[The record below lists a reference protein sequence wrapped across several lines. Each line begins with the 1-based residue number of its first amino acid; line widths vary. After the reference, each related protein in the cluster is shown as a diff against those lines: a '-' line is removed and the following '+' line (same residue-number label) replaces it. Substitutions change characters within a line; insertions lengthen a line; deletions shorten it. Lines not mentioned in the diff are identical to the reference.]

1 MPEYNHPLNDS
12 LSMAPAIY
20 KGLFSAM
27 QQKNETPNHWL
38 ILTIAL
44 LSMTGPFTID
54 TYLPSF
60 PAMEAEFQVS
70 RALMSQTI
78 GFYLIAAA
86 FSTLFWGPLS
96 DRIGRRTVILTT
108 LGLYLLASLGCAL
121 ADDFSNFLLFRILQ
135 GISASGGMIAGR
147 AMIRD
152 AHDSHQAHRALAYV
166 MMLFGLAPAIA
177 PIIGGWLHEAFGWR
191 SVFYFLAIYGF
202 IIFLMSSYFL
212 KETLQKADQQ
222 SFHPADVA
230 KVYWRSITHLR
241 FLTLVL
247 ALGSSFGG
255 LFVYIAGSPTVIY
268 DFLNLSST
276 EFAYQFVPMTAGIIA
291 GSFSS
296 GKLSHR
302 WPTRYIVHLAFLAMT
317 LASLVSV
324 SRALWFETSITG
336 LIAPQVLYAFGM
348 ALSMPALSI
357 LAIDCFP
364 QNRGLASAVQGFIHI
379 LFAAIVAS
387 LILPVLAKSITG
399 FALAQLLC
407 LTAGLVMWTL
417 SGFISTEKFK

>member
-1 MPEYNHPLNDS
+1 MSNNN
-12 LSMAPAIY
+12 
-20 KGLFSAM
+20 KF
-27 QQKNETPNHWL
+27 PNHWL

-60 PAMEAEFQVS
+60 PDIEAEFQIS

-78 GFYLIAAA
+78 GFYLVAAA
-86 FSTLFWGPLS
+86 ISTLFWGPLS

-121 ADDFSNFLLFRILQ
+121 AREYSDFLLFRILQ
-135 GISASGGMIAGR
+135 GMSASGGMIAGR

-152 AHDSHQAHRALAYV
+152 AHDSHQAHRALATV

-191 SVFYFLAIYGF
+191 SVFYFLASYGG
-202 IIFLMSSYFL
+202 IIFFMSNHFL
-212 KETLQKADQQ
+212 KETLDQADQQ
-222 SFHPADVA
+222 SFHPLAVA
-230 KVYWRSITHLR
+230 RVYWRSLTHIR
-241 FLTLVL
+241 FLALVL
-247 ALGSSFGG
+247 ALGTSFGG
-255 LFVYIAGSPTVIY
+255 LFIYIAGSPTVIY
-268 DFLNLSST
+268 DFLRLSST
-276 EFAYQFVPMTAGIIA
+276 DFAYQFVPMTAGIIA

-296 GKLSHR
+296 GKLSHH
-302 WPTRYIVHLAFLAMT
+302 WPTRRIVHLAFFAMT
-317 LASLVSV
+317 LASLIGL
-324 SRALWFETSITG
+324 SRAFWYETTVIG

-364 QNRGLASAVQGFIHI
+364 QNRGLASAVQSFIHI
-379 LFAAIVAS
+379 LFAALVAS
-387 LILPVLAKSITG
+387 IIVPMLATSVTG
-399 FALAQLLC
+399 FALAQILC
-407 LTAGLVMWTL
+407 LSAGLVMWMW
-417 SGFISTEKFK
+417 SGMISTHKT

>member
-1 MPEYNHPLNDS
+1 
-12 LSMAPAIY
+12 
-20 KGLFSAM
+20 M
-27 QQKNETPNHWL
+27 QSKNQIPNHWL

-60 PAMEAEFQVS
+60 PAIEAEFQIS

-96 DRIGRRTVILTT
+96 DRIGRKTVILTT
-108 LGLYLLASLGCAL
+108 IGLYLLASLGCAL
-121 ADDFSNFLLFRILQ
+121 ANDYSDFLLFRVLQ

-191 SVFYFLAIYGF
+191 SVFYFLACYGG
-202 IIFLMSSYFL
+202 IVFLMSGYFL
-212 KETLQKADQQ
+212 KETLHKADQQ
-222 SFHPADVA
+222 SFHPLDVGR
-230 KVYWRSITHLR
+230 VYLRSLSHLR
-241 FLTLVL
+241 FLALIL
-247 ALGSSFGG
+247 ALGTSFGG
-255 LFVYIAGSPTVIY
+255 LFIYIAGSPTVIY
-268 DFLNLSST
+268 DFLQLSST

-291 GSFSS
+291 GSYCS
-296 GKLSHR
+296 GKLAQH
-302 WPTRYIVHLAFLAMT
+302 WPTRRIVHLAFIAMT
-317 LASLVSV
+317 LASLTSMGT
-324 SRALWFETSITG
+324 AFWFDITIIG
-336 LIAPQVLYAFGM
+336 IIAPQVLYSFGM

-364 QNRGLASAVQGFIHI
+364 HNRGLASAVQSFIHI
-379 LFAAIVAS
+379 LFAAFVAS
-387 LILPVLAKSITG
+387 IIVPMLANSVTG
-399 FALAQLLC
+399 FRSGSA
-407 LTAGLVMWTL
+407 TVFNRSTRDVVM
-417 SGFISTEKFK
+417 E